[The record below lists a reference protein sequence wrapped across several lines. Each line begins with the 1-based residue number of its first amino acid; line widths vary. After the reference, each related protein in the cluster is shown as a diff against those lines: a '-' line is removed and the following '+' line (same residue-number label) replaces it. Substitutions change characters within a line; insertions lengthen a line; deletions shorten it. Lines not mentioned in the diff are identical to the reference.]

1 MVRCLY
7 MGLGDGRYKDEVVEG
22 EAQGGEVGEAGRE
35 IVLGQIVLHE
45 IQHLEISKGHVWG
58 HLEKSANSS

>member
-1 MVRCLY
+1 ME
-7 MGLGDGRYKDEVVEG
+7 GYKDEVVEG
-22 EAQGGEVGEAGRE
+22 EAQGGEVGEAGGE